1 VVSSTPKL
9 GEKTMTQFRTE
20 KEMFPLVEDWLKSGI
35 TQKEFSQKHGLA
47 LHLMPYWVAR
57 YHKAHPPAESTPATA
72 TGFIRVSTPQA
83 SITNMEVA
91 LPSGAVIRFS
101 SLIPVTY
108 LQELLSVCSH

>member
-1 VVSSTPKL
+1 
-9 GEKTMTQFRTE
+9 MTQIRTE
-20 KEMFPLVEDWLKSGI
+20 KEMFPLVEEWLASGI
-35 TQKEFSQKHGLA
+35 TQKEFSQRHGLA

-57 YHKAHPPAESTPATA
+57 YRKAYPSAQPTSAPAS
-72 TGFIRVSTPQA
+72 GFIRVSTPQA

-101 SLIPVTY
+101 SLVPVTY